1 MLSDGESIRVR
12 GSQQI
17 HGVSHV
23 TVWGCAAGVGGSW
36 RGMGGTN
43 REPRIA
49 PALRKG
55 WNFPGVSFGSREGRE
70 IRR

>member
-23 TVWGCAAGVGGSW
+23 TGDVLLELVGVGGVW
-36 RGMGGTN
+36 VGPA

-55 WNFPGVSFGSREGRE
+55 WNFPGVSSGSREGRE